1 MTLVTACVWLLIDSF
16 FRSKKLFAYQ
26 RRIGKRVLE
35 KEGVNKI
42 ICCKRGLISTFELR
56 KNVKKGTHTK
66 SGLFSLRVDL
76 INFDDNKR
84 TML

>member
-1 MTLVTACVWLLIDSF
+1 M
-16 FRSKKLFAYQ
+16 
-26 RRIGKRVLE
+26 
-35 KEGVNKI
+35 NKI

-56 KNVKKGTHTK
+56 KNVKKGTHRK